1 VDEGHRLLAPVA
13 APPLGLRPAVEKN
26 LSVVHRVDAR
36 EQLDERGL
44 ARAVLAQQREDLS
57 GTHVQRDLVDRLRAA
72 EALAHG
78 PELQQRRVHA
88 RTAPL
93 VFSRMR

>member
-1 VDEGHRLLAPVA
+1 MNATGCSRRSARRHSDCG
-13 APPLGLRPAVEKN
+13 RPSKRI
-26 LSVVHRVDAR
+26 SVVHRVDAR

-44 ARAVLAQQREDLS
+44 ARAVLAQQREDFS

-78 PELQQRRVHA
+78 LELQQRRAHA